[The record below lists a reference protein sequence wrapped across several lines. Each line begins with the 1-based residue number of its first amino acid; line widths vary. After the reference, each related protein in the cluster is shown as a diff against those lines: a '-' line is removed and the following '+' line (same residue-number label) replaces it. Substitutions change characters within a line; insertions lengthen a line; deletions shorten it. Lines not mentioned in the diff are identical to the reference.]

1 MLPTPPSN
9 PPSFETQL
17 SFINY
22 EMGRSDGL
30 NVAREFQ
37 NNPNMTVSQA
47 ATVFENKY
55 ERSNGSALSRRID
68 NANSVF
74 RASQFGTLD
83 SISPNASSAFNYF
96 TSQGYTPEQASGIV
110 GNLMAESGSRLD
122 PTAFNTAGGGNG
134 AFGIAQWRGPRLEN
148 VLGWDG
154 TAIIPSEDFVP
165 EPTNNVETVN
175 SPEAALEAA
184 NGVDTSAYSNQPS
197 YYQENV
203 LNKYEGYTYNWAIHM
218 INPTRAQEFEQNLTD
233 GTYITLAE
241 SGVENEISIETIIQ
255 QTTLGFVRENRN
267 AVSNSFDISF
277 TEPKG
282 MTFLNRIML
291 AANELGI
298 RNHLEANYL
307 LELTFRGWTENNTA
321 MGEEEIGPFYYV
333 ANITDFQM
341 KHVDSATN
349 YQVTFIE
356 TEQAAYR
363 RMDLHLK
370 TDITVVAS
378 NFGEF
383 LDNFTTEV
391 NKEVKRQVETTIAR
405 IYPNEYV
412 FGTEGEA
419 RTWRSWEF
427 DAVVGSNLQE
437 SRNISVSSSGGTI
450 TFDLK
455 KGTSMTAA
463 ISAAVLQTR
472 NFKRIPLVGNNQFA
486 KDNTNAG
493 TIGDYQKLADLMK
506 WFMFKTSV
514 KYLVD
519 YDPVAKQYPR
529 EFTYNI
535 SEYTIPQGI
544 HDPFSFQKLANDQEA
559 QQARLDNILRYG
571 MLKKRYDYTYTG
583 LNSEVLD
590 VDLSLNTIFFV
601 TQPMAGGQLGADGLF
616 PGLTQAQSRSF
627 ATAARYQDARREVE
641 DLENEILDLETA
653 LRSADPRV
661 DAFTNQF
668 ESRSTARLRA
678 RLAELN
684 RLAPSVNRQ
693 LRLADENVSIAS
705 ENLDANRNTG
715 TVNFSPIANKY
726 ITQTDLYSNSNREK
740 MNNSVQ
746 FDYRNVNDSLATSS
760 VDAIDDPGAAMLGA
774 LEINLN
780 SSGELVEQ
788 RLSIRGDPYWLGKP
802 KGAAASNNNQADY
815 DVGGVGYFFNMRL
828 PVYENETTGLMP
840 EQNFGVTALYRV
852 STVTSQYMMGEF
864 KQTLESIRDTN
875 TNNEMLIQQLID
887 GKPFSGETRTL
898 QQSYVD
904 PDPENDVLP
913 NEVDSQQQ
921 PDTSTTLDPNATGS
935 GNGTITGSNNTTGS
949 TTNINPQLLSSMEAA
964 AAATGLTGVISPR
977 GGNRGPGQSGRHN
990 GYAADISLY
999 DGNRLLS
1006 VENPADL
1013 ALIQNYTQNFLNE
1026 TRSAGLT
1033 PSVGIANPTQG
1044 TGRELYMS
1052 GVVHH
1057 FDIARTPGI
1066 GSNLRSNAG
1075 PYWGGSGDTR
1085 HHPTP
1090 NWLVNMYN
1098 AAY

>member
-55 ERSNGSALSRRID
+55 ERANGSALSRRID

-134 AFGIAQWRGPRLEN
+134 AFGIAQWRGPRLAN
-148 VLGWDG
+148 VLRWDG
-154 TAIIPSEDFVP
+154 TAIIPSEDYVP
-165 EPTNNVETVN
+165 DPTNNVETIN
-175 SPEAALEAA
+175 SPEAAAEAA

-321 MGEEEIGPFYYV
+321 MGKEEIGPFYYV

-356 TEQAAYR
+356 TEYAAYR
-363 RMDLHLK
+363 RMDFHLK
-370 TDITVVAS
+370 TDITVDAS

-383 LDNFTTEV
+383 LDNFTTEL
-391 NKEVKRQVETTIAR
+391 NTEVKRQAETSIAR

-412 FGTEGEA
+412 FGAEGEA
-419 RTWRSWEF
+419 KNWRSWEF
-427 DAVVGSNLQE
+427 DSLVGSNLQE
-437 SRNISVSSSGGTI
+437 SRNVSVSSSGGK
-450 TFDLK
+450 LK
-455 KGTSMTAA
+455 FVLHAGTSMTAA
-463 ISAAVLQTR
+463 IAAAILQTR
-472 NFKRIPLVGNNQFA
+472 NFKRIPLTGNNQFA
-486 KDNTNAG
+486 KDNTDDS
-493 TIGDYQKLADLMK
+493 IGDHRKLAELMK

-535 SEYTIPQGI
+535 VEYTIPQGI
-544 HDPFSFQKLANDQEA
+544 HDPFSFQALANDDEA
-559 QQARLDNILRYG
+559 QQARLDNILRNG
-571 MLKKRYDYTYTG
+571 MLRKRYDYTYTG

-601 TQPMAGGQLGADGLF
+601 VQPIAGGQLGTAAAF
-616 PGLTQAQSRSF
+616 PGMTQQETRSF
-627 ATAARYQDARREVE
+627 QVAARYQDAQSEVTRIEREMTSITEELSQPGIFDGRRG
-641 DLENEILDLETA
+641 DLRTRQSALQSELDPAARHLERVSLQVVAESRRLDA
-653 LRSADPRV
+653 LRG
-661 DAFTNQF
+661 
-668 ESRSTARLRA
+668 
-678 RLAELN
+678 
-684 RLAPSVNRQ
+684 
-693 LRLADENVSIAS
+693 
-705 ENLDANRNTG
+705 TG
-715 TVNFSPIANKY
+715 IVNFNPIANKY
-726 ITQTDLYSNSNREK
+726 ITQTDLYSGSERTQAEK
-740 MNNSVQ
+740 MNNSMQ
-746 FDYRNVNDSLATSS
+746 FDYRNVNDSLASSS
-760 VDAIDDPGAAMLGA
+760 VDANDDPGAAMLGA

-815 DVGGVGYFFNMRL
+815 DVGGLGYFFNMRL

-913 NEVDSQQQ
+913 NEVASQQQ

-949 TTNINPQLLSSMEAA
+949 TTNINPKLLSSMEAA

-1066 GSNLRSNAG
+1066 GASLSSNAG
-1075 PYWGGSGDTR
+1075 PYWGGSGDTID
-1085 HHPTP
+1085 HPTP
-1090 NWLVNMYN
+1090 SWLVNMYN